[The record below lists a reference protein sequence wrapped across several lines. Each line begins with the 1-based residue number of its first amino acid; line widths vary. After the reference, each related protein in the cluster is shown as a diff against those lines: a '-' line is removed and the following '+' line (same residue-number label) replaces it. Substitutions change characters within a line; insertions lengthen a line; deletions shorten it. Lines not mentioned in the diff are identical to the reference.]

1 MQDFKIYNT
10 LSGSKEF
17 FKPINDSSVTMYV
30 CGPTVYGEPHLG
42 HARPAI
48 TFDVL
53 FRYLKHLGYKVRYVR
68 NITDVGHLLNDAD
81 DGGDKIGEKAKVLQ
95 LEPMEVAHFYTK
107 KYHDS
112 MSKLNVD
119 SPSIEPIASGHIIEQ
134 IEMIKQI
141 IDNGFG
147 YEVNGSVYFD
157 VLRYNNNHHYGILS
171 RRKIEDLINNSREL
185 EGQSDKK
192 NPVDFALWKKASSEH
207 IMRWPSPWGDGFPG
221 WHLECSTMSCKYL
234 GEEFDIHGGGMDLIF
249 PHHEA
254 EIAQCYAANKKHA
267 AKYWMHNNMI
277 TIAGQKMGKS
287 LGNFIT
293 LDEFFSG
300 THEKLEQAYHPMVI
314 RFFLLQ
320 AHYRST
326 VDFSNDALKAAEKG
340 LIRLFSAI
348 QTLKELS
355 PKDKSSIDISAFSSK
370 CNEAMNDDLNTPIVL
385 SHLFDAVKIINST
398 KEGKHDLTIDDI
410 EKLKQLFNKY
420 ALTIF
425 GLCNSEEENNVSDLD
440 GLMSLILDIR
450 DQSKENKDWET
461 ADKIRD
467 RLSDLNIKIKDTKD
481 GANWD
486 YKK

>member
-157 VLRYNNNHHYGILS
+157 VLRYNNNNHYGILS
-171 RRKIEDLINNSREL
+171 RRKIEDLMNNSREL
-185 EGQSDKK
+185 DGQSDKK
-192 NPVDFALWKKASSEH
+192 
-207 IMRWPSPWGDGFPG
+207 
-221 WHLECSTMSCKYL
+221 
-234 GEEFDIHGGGMDLIF
+234 
-249 PHHEA
+249 
-254 EIAQCYAANKKHA
+254 
-267 AKYWMHNNMI
+267 
-277 TIAGQKMGKS
+277 
-287 LGNFIT
+287 
-293 LDEFFSG
+293 
-300 THEKLEQAYHPMVI
+300 
-314 RFFLLQ
+314 
-320 AHYRST
+320 
-326 VDFSNDALKAAEKG
+326 
-340 LIRLFSAI
+340 I
-348 QTLKELS
+348 Q
-355 PKDKSSIDISAFSSK
+355 
-370 CNEAMNDDLNTPIVL
+370 
-385 SHLFDAVKIINST
+385 
-398 KEGKHDLTIDDI
+398 
-410 EKLKQLFNKY
+410 
-420 ALTIF
+420 
-425 GLCNSEEENNVSDLD
+425 
-440 GLMSLILDIR
+440 LILLYGR
-450 DQSKENKDWET
+450 KHLQ
-461 ADKIRD
+461 
-467 RLSDLNIKIKDTKD
+467 NIL
-481 GANWD
+481 
-486 YKK
+486 

>member
-157 VLRYNNNHHYGILS
+157 VLRYNNNNHYGILS
-171 RRKIEDLINNSREL
+171 RRKIEDLMNNSREL
-185 EGQSDKK
+185 DGQSDKK

-254 EIAQCYAANKKHA
+254 EIAQCYAANKKQA

-355 PKDKSSIDISAFSSK
+355 PKDKSSIDISVFSSK

-398 KEGKHDLTIDDI
+398 KEGKHDLTIEDI

-450 DQSKENKDWET
+450 HQSKENKDWET
-461 ADKIRD
+461 SDKIRD
-467 RLSDLNIKIKDTKD
+467 RLNDLNIKIKDTKD